1 MKRLTIFLVAM
12 LATGSLLAD
21 SLELADGRIL
31 EGDFIGSSNGII
43 MFDTGEGIEAF
54 PEDEVVGLFFSAGVE
69 TAEELLET
77 GGSNQVT
84 VPSGTRLIIRMSD
97 TLDSNRHSA
106 GHRFRAQL
114 DGAVVVDG
122 VTAEYYR
129 AQQAASSP
137 WRRSNGVSEAPI
149 LTQAPSPIA
158 VQANVL
164 GDREDLLSTDAQR
177 RNLKSRLAE
186 LAKLKERIQSGQYS
200 MGDGEEAITA
210 MQAQFTPPPEAIV
223 GYTDENRYNASTE
236 GLLTLP
242 IGTIIPAVT
251 VMKANSDR
259 LGTFKAVV
267 SQDVMDVNQ
276 TWVLIP
282 KGSEL
287 IIKSFRMSGANEAI
301 NSVVGMSVPWIVLPD
316 GNKIDTSKSSGLDRE
331 GMGGISDQVDHH
343 WMEQF
348 LGVAAYALVANN
360 TSYEGT
366 GNDSDSSYE
375 LEVAQGLRDQLAP
388 HVQKYLQ
395 LRPTNVIRSGQ
406 SMNIIIEDEVF
417 LKPWRNIYEDYL

>member
-1 MKRLTIFLVAM
+1 MKKGGWVLVIALLVVLIVAM
-12 LATGSLLAD
+12 QKFSISPKEEVVVAPASPQAERQAERQVHTQTPSVRESIEGITTER
-21 SLELADGRIL
+21 ELAV
-31 EGDFIGSSNGII
+31 
-43 MFDTGEGIEAF
+43 DTVASLTEDTKVAQKVEEVL
-54 PEDEVVGLFFSAGVE
+54 PEVPDALVRAREQQ
-69 TAEELLET
+69 
-77 GGSNQVT
+77 QV
-84 VPSGTRLIIRMSD
+84 
-97 TLDSNRHSA
+97 
-106 GHRFRAQL
+106 Q
-114 DGAVVVDG
+114 
-122 VTAEYYR
+122 EYYR

-267 SQDVMDVNQ
+267 SQDVMDVTQ

>member
-1 MKRLTIFLVAM
+1 MSTLKERSLAHAKKWAWLFVVLLLGVLIVAM
-12 LATGSLLAD
+12 QKLSTSPEEARVVAPTSPQAEPQIQTPSVRESIEGITTER
-21 SLELADGRIL
+21 ELAV
-31 EGDFIGSSNGII
+31 
-43 MFDTGEGIEAF
+43 DTVASLTEDTTVAQKVEEVL
-54 PEDEVVGLFFSAGVE
+54 PEVPDALVRAREQQ
-69 TAEELLET
+69 
-77 GGSNQVT
+77 QV
-84 VPSGTRLIIRMSD
+84 
-97 TLDSNRHSA
+97 
-106 GHRFRAQL
+106 Q
-114 DGAVVVDG
+114 
-122 VTAEYYR
+122 EYYR

-223 GYTDENRYNASTE
+223 GYTDENSYNASTE

-331 GMGGISDQVDHH
+331 GMGGISDQVDH
-343 WMEQF
+343 
-348 LGVAAYALVANN
+348 
-360 TSYEGT
+360 
-366 GNDSDSSYE
+366 
-375 LEVAQGLRDQLAP
+375 
-388 HVQKYLQ
+388 
-395 LRPTNVIRSGQ
+395 
-406 SMNIIIEDEVF
+406 
-417 LKPWRNIYEDYL
+417 

>member
-1 MKRLTIFLVAM
+1 MSTLKERSLAHAKKWAWLLVVLLLGVLIVAM
-12 LATGSLLAD
+12 QKLSTSPEEAQVVAPTSPQVEPQIQTPSVRESIEGITTER
-21 SLELADGRIL
+21 ELAV
-31 EGDFIGSSNGII
+31 
-43 MFDTGEGIEAF
+43 DTVASLTEDTKVAQKVEEVL
-54 PEDEVVGLFFSAGVE
+54 PEVPDALVRAREQQ
-69 TAEELLET
+69 
-77 GGSNQVT
+77 QV
-84 VPSGTRLIIRMSD
+84 
-97 TLDSNRHSA
+97 
-106 GHRFRAQL
+106 Q
-114 DGAVVVDG
+114 
-122 VTAEYYR
+122 EYYR

-137 WRRSNGVSEAPI
+137 WRRSNGVSEAPT

-267 SQDVMDVNQ
+267 SQDVMDVTQ

>member
-1 MKRLTIFLVAM
+1 MSTFKERLAPMKKGGWLLVIALLVVLIVAM
-12 LATGSLLAD
+12 QKFSITPQEEEVVPTSLQAKAQVQTQTP
-21 SLELADGRIL
+21 SVRESIEGITTERELAV
-31 EGDFIGSSNGII
+31 
-43 MFDTGEGIEAF
+43 DTVASLTEDTTVAQKVEEVL
-54 PEDEVVGLFFSAGVE
+54 PEVPDALVRAREQQ
-69 TAEELLET
+69 
-77 GGSNQVT
+77 QV
-84 VPSGTRLIIRMSD
+84 
-97 TLDSNRHSA
+97 
-106 GHRFRAQL
+106 Q
-114 DGAVVVDG
+114 
-122 VTAEYYR
+122 EYYR

-137 WRRSNGVSEAPI
+137 WRRSNGVSEAPT

-267 SQDVMDVNQ
+267 SQDVMDVTQ

>member
-1 MKRLTIFLVAM
+1 VSTLKERSLAHAKKWAWLLVVLLLGVLIVAM
-12 LATGSLLAD
+12 QKLSTSPEEAQVVAPTSPQAEPQ
-21 SLELADGRIL
+21 SQTPSVRESI
-31 EGDFIGSSNGII
+31 
-43 MFDTGEGIEAF
+43 EGITTERERAVDTVASLTEDTTVAQKVEEVL
-54 PEDEVVGLFFSAGVE
+54 PEVPDALVRAREQQ
-69 TAEELLET
+69 
-77 GGSNQVT
+77 QV
-84 VPSGTRLIIRMSD
+84 
-97 TLDSNRHSA
+97 
-106 GHRFRAQL
+106 Q
-114 DGAVVVDG
+114 
-122 VTAEYYR
+122 EYYR

-137 WRRSNGVSEAPI
+137 WRRSNGVSETPI

-267 SQDVMDVNQ
+267 SQDVMDVTQ

-287 IIKSFRMSGANEAI
+287 IIKSFRMSGVNEAI

-348 LGVAAYALVANN
+348 LGVAAYALVASN

-366 GNDSDSSYE
+366 GHDSDSSYE

>member
-1 MKRLTIFLVAM
+1 MKTWGWLLIIALLVVLIVAIQKFSITPQEEEVVP
-12 LATGSLLAD
+12 ASLQTEAQVQTQTP
-21 SLELADGRIL
+21 SVRESI
-31 EGDFIGSSNGII
+31 
-43 MFDTGEGIEAF
+43 EGITTERERAVDAVASLTEDTTVAQKVEEVL
-54 PEDEVVGLFFSAGVE
+54 PEVPDALVRAREQQ
-69 TAEELLET
+69 
-77 GGSNQVT
+77 QV
-84 VPSGTRLIIRMSD
+84 
-97 TLDSNRHSA
+97 
-106 GHRFRAQL
+106 Q
-114 DGAVVVDG
+114 
-122 VTAEYYR
+122 EYYR

-137 WRRSNGVSEAPI
+137 WQRSNGVSEAPT
-149 LTQAPSPIA
+149 LTQAPLPIA
-158 VQANVL
+158 VQVDVS
-164 GDREDLLSTDAQR
+164 GEREDLLSTDAQR

-267 SQDVMDVNQ
+267 SQDVMDVTQ

-287 IIKSFRMSGANEAI
+287 IIKSFRMSGVNEAI

-348 LGVAAYALVANN
+348 LGVAAYALVASN

-366 GNDSDSSYE
+366 GHDSDSSYE

>member
-1 MKRLTIFLVAM
+1 MSTLKERSLAHAKKWAWLLVVLLLGVLIVAM
-12 LATGSLLAD
+12 QKLSTSPEEAQVVAPTSPPAEPQIQTP
-21 SLELADGRIL
+21 SVRESI
-31 EGDFIGSSNGII
+31 
-43 MFDTGEGIEAF
+43 EGITTERERAVDAVASLTEDTTVAQKVEEVL
-54 PEDEVVGLFFSAGVE
+54 PEEPDALVRAREQQ
-69 TAEELLET
+69 
-77 GGSNQVT
+77 QV
-84 VPSGTRLIIRMSD
+84 
-97 TLDSNRHSA
+97 
-106 GHRFRAQL
+106 Q
-114 DGAVVVDG
+114 
-122 VTAEYYR
+122 EYYR

-137 WRRSNGVSEAPI
+137 WQRSNGVSEAPT
-149 LTQAPSPIA
+149 LTQAPSSIA
-158 VQANVL
+158 VQANVP

-267 SQDVMDVNQ
+267 SQDVMDVTQ

-287 IIKSFRMSGANEAI
+287 IIKSFRMSGANEGI
-301 NSVVGMSVPWIVLPD
+301 NSVVGMSVPWVVLPD

>member
-1 MKRLTIFLVAM
+1 MKKGGWLLVIALLVVLIVAM
-12 LATGSLLAD
+12 QKFSITPQEEEVVPTSLQAKAQVQTQTP
-21 SLELADGRIL
+21 SVRESIEGITTERELAV
-31 EGDFIGSSNGII
+31 
-43 MFDTGEGIEAF
+43 DTVASLTEDTTVAQKVEEVL
-54 PEDEVVGLFFSAGVE
+54 PEVPDALVRAREQQ
-69 TAEELLET
+69 
-77 GGSNQVT
+77 QV
-84 VPSGTRLIIRMSD
+84 
-97 TLDSNRHSA
+97 
-106 GHRFRAQL
+106 Q
-114 DGAVVVDG
+114 
-122 VTAEYYR
+122 EYYR

-137 WRRSNGVSEAPI
+137 WRRSNGVSEAPT

-267 SQDVMDVNQ
+267 SQDVMDVTQ

>member
-1 MKRLTIFLVAM
+1 MS
-12 LATGSLLAD
+12 ATKKWAGLLA
-21 SLELADGRIL
+21 LALIGVLIVALQKLSAAPQEAAVVASAQPKPTSQAPTGR
-31 EGDFIGSSNGII
+31 
-43 MFDTGEGIEAF
+43 
-54 PEDEVVGLFFSAGVE
+54 E
-69 TAEELLET
+69 T
-77 GGSNQVT
+77 
-84 VPSGTRLIIRMSD
+84 
-97 TLDSNRHSA
+97 
-106 GHRFRAQL
+106 FRDLTTERAPAASTAAQL
-114 DGAVVVDG
+114 TDASNIAQKE
-122 VTAEYYR
+122 AEQPETKDALTRAREQEKVAQYQR

-137 WRRSNGVSEAPI
+137 WQRPQGASDAPV
-149 LTQAPSPIA
+149 LTQTASLPKAQGNGSPE
-158 VQANVL
+158 
-164 GDREDLLSTDAQR
+164 REDLLSTDAQR
-177 RNLKSRLAE
+177 HNLKLRLAE

-210 MQAQFTPPPEAIV
+210 MQAQFSPPPEAIV
-223 GYTDENRYNASTE
+223 GYTDENQYNASTE
-236 GLLTLP
+236 GMLTLP
-242 IGTIIPAVT
+242 IGTLIPAVT
-251 VMKANSDR
+251 IMKANSDR

-267 SQDVMDVNQ
+267 SQDVMDVTQ
-276 TWVLIP
+276 TWVLVP

-316 GNKIDTSKSSGLDRE
+316 GHKIDTSKSSGLDRE

-343 WMEQF
+343 WMAQF

-375 LEVAQGLRDQLAP
+375 LDVAQGLREQLAP
-388 HVQKYLQ
+388 AVQKYLQ